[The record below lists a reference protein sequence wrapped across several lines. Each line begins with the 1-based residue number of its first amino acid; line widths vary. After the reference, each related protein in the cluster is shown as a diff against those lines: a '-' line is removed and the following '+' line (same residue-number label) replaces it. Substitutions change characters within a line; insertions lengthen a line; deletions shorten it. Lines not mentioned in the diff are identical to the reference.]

1 METCHPSPCE
11 TNSRYLHLERPFA
24 FVCPVST
31 VRLSWA
37 ELGCRRAGMSLERP
51 ARVRPA
57 SVASTDGVA
66 ILVRE
71 LALIEPNVP
80 LPATFLTAT
89 ARQDSQAI
97 LTATAAVE
105 SYRVR
110 MATNFAKWHRIHFIN
125 FAFAIKQ

>member
-1 METCHPSPCE
+1 MPS
-11 TNSRYLHLERPFA
+11 
-24 FVCPVST
+24 
-31 VRLSWA
+31 
-37 ELGCRRAGMSLERP
+37 
-51 ARVRPA
+51 VRPA

-110 MATNFAKWHRIHFIN
+110 MATTFFFRNGIEYI
-125 FAFAIKQ
+125 